1 MRGPAYAA
9 QVDRGENRGRP
20 CASVPQHFVAKIRVE
35 YLIPMRDM
43 IKTASMQAGSEI
55 VLRGKKFRK
64 GTGVQS
70 QQLRDFADG
79 VEVPD
84 NRLGYSTSLW

>member
-1 MRGPAYAA
+1 VKIEGDPARLSRNIF
-9 QVDRGENRGRP
+9 VEN
-20 CASVPQHFVAKIRVE
+20 FRVE